1 MMIVISIECFLCIY
15 QLSQGTEFMTRIS
28 GNYASLFRK
37 FKEFAG
43 WKFRP
48 WGTSHN
54 PGGMSQYIYL
64 TIPLVLLVDKESFK
78 YLKGTE
84 IDFTK
89 EGLNEG
95 FRFNN
100 PNVSAT
106 CGCGESFSI

>member
-1 MMIVISIECFLCIY
+1 MEITLTERAALHIREFLASEASSTCLRLGVKTTGCSGYMYTVEIADEENEHDEIFESRGIS
-15 QLSQGTEFMTRIS
+15 
-28 GNYASLFRK
+28 
-37 FKEFAG
+37 
-43 WKFRP
+43 
-48 WGTSHN
+48 
-54 PGGMSQYIYL
+54 
-64 TIPLVLLVDKESFK
+64 LLVDKESFK

>member
-1 MMIVISIECFLCIY
+1 MEITLTARAALHIREFLSSEADSTGLRLGVKTTGC
-15 QLSQGTEFMTRIS
+15 S
-28 GNYASLFRK
+28 GYMYTVEIAK
-37 FKEFAG
+37 
-43 WKFRP
+43 
-48 WGTSHN
+48 
-54 PGGMSQYIYL
+54 GGNEHDKIFESRGIN
-64 TIPLVLLVDKESFK
+64 LLVDKESFE

>member
-1 MMIVISIECFLCIY
+1 MYTVEIAEEENEHDEIFESRGIS
-15 QLSQGTEFMTRIS
+15 
-28 GNYASLFRK
+28 
-37 FKEFAG
+37 
-43 WKFRP
+43 
-48 WGTSHN
+48 
-54 PGGMSQYIYL
+54 
-64 TIPLVLLVDKESFK
+64 LLVDSESFK

>member
-1 MMIVISIECFLCIY
+1 MNITL
-15 QLSQGTEFMTRIS
+15 TESAAKHIRGFMSADTNPACLRVGVRTTGCS
-28 GNYASLFRK
+28 GYMYVVEIAEEKNEHDEVFESR
-37 FKEFAG
+37 G
-43 WKFRP
+43 I
-48 WGTSHN
+48 N
-54 PGGMSQYIYL
+54 
-64 TIPLVLLVDKESFK
+64 LLVDKESFK
-78 YLKGTE
+78 YLQGTE